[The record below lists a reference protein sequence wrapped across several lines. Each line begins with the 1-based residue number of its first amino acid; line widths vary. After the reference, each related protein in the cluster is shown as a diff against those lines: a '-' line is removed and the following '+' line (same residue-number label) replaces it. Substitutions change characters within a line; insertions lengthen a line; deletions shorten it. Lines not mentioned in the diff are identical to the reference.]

1 MKRFALIGY
10 PLGHTMSPPI
20 HKKLF
25 ELSGMEGS
33 YEAVAIEPERFEE
46 ALPQLMQLDGFNITI
61 PYKQKIIPHCKK
73 LHETAAR
80 YGAVNVLD
88 CRTGIGY
95 NTDCVGFLQSLQGI
109 GLEGEV
115 LICGAGGVGR
125 MFAVEAALHGA
136 AVTLAVREGSVSGA
150 QELAGEIGEKVPG
163 AAVRVL
169 TYPQLEKEDTRYRWL
184 INATP
189 VGMFPNC
196 DAMVV
201 SQKVLERVEN
211 IFDAIYNPVRTRL
224 MQEGERLGCR
234 VIGGMGMLVWQ
245 AAQAHTHWYGAQF
258 KREDMDR
265 LIEEMERMMEENR

>member
-1 MKRFALIGY
+1 M
-10 PLGHTMSPPI
+10 
-20 HKKLF
+20 
-25 ELSGMEGS
+25 
-33 YEAVAIEPERFEE
+33 
-46 ALPQLMQLDGFNITI
+46 
-61 PYKQKIIPHCKK
+61 
-73 LHETAAR
+73 
-80 YGAVNVLD
+80 
-88 CRTGIGY
+88 
-95 NTDCVGFLQSLQGI
+95 
-109 GLEGEV
+109 
-115 LICGAGGVGR
+115 
-125 MFAVEAALHGA
+125 
-136 AVTLAVREGSVSGA
+136 
-150 QELAGEIGEKVPG
+150 
-163 AAVRVL
+163 L

-189 VGMFPNC
+189 VGMFPNS

-245 AAQAHTHWYGAQF
+245 AAQAHTHWYGARF